1 MVRRVAMVFGVV
13 FLLVG
18 ILGLVTPGGMSM
30 AANPAPA
37 MILGMFPVNL
47 LHNLFHIAFG
57 VWGLL
62 AARSFP
68 GAKLYMQTGGVLYIV
83 LAICGWLLPDTF
95 GLLPNGGLDI
105 WLHAALGVVMGYFG
119 FTAKD
124 TAAMGA
130 PATAKM

>member
-18 ILGLVTPGGMSM
+18 ILGVVTPGGMSM
-30 AANPAPA
+30 SADPAPA

-47 LHNLFHIAFG
+47 LHNLFHIGFG

-62 AARSFP
+62 AARSFA
-68 GAKLYMQTGGVLYIV
+68 GAKLYTQTGGLIYII
-83 LAICGWLLPDTF
+83 LAICGWLLPTTF
-95 GLLPNGGLDI
+95 GILPNGGSDI
-105 WLHAALGVVMGYFG
+105 WLHAAVGVVLAYFG

-124 TAAMGA
+124 TVSMGT